1 MSLEKKNRSNKKKAA
16 EKATGKEESID
27 ISLSQAILET
37 IVSPV
42 VGPARIVK
50 EIVDIALAETG
61 TETLHDLE
69 DKLIEL
75 KMYQEMDEISEEE
88 YKEKEAELEKQIKKA
103 EISTKNL
110 EE

>member
-1 MSLEKKNRSNKKKAA
+1 MSLEKKNRSNKKKVA

-61 TETLHDLE
+61 TLHDLE
-69 DKLIEL
+69 DKLIEF
-75 KMYQEMDEISEEE
+75 KMYQEMGEISEEE
-88 YKEKEAELEKQIKKA
+88 YKEKEAELEKQIKEA